1 MLYKSIPLNVRGR
14 LSAAF
19 AELEALVDAI
29 ERRDIDKAAELS
41 ELHSSTPRITFYDS
55 FPGKRKPLK
64 RRSAKRPRKGAART
78 ARARAEPRRPSQNEK
93 T

>member
-55 FPGKRKPLK
+55 FSGQAEAAQEALGKASKK
-64 RRSAKRPRKGAART
+64 RRGT
-78 ARARAEPRRPSQNEK
+78 NRPS
-93 T
+93 TRRA